1 MRFYKDPKKIY
12 LDSAKEGPL
21 YYELLNWRNNYEK
34 KSLISK
40 SLLRLNHKNFV
51 DNVAK
56 SVSDFFKVK
65 NGDVFFTNSFSRG
78 FHSLITNLK
87 GKPLFLLLE
96 DDYPSISE
104 SLNSLGF
111 DIIYIK
117 NDSSIEKNIENGIKK
132 YNPDFL
138 VISIVQWIDGLKIDI
153 DFLKVLKLNF
163 KNLTIIGDGT
173 QFCGTSKFNF
183 NESPFDVIISSGY
196 KWMLSG
202 YGIAFML
209 VKKHFYNNK
218 FIKSSQVE
226 FKRSIDIGHYNML
239 AIGSLFFSV
248 NKLKLKIEKI
258 EKKLTDLS
266 INLKK
271 ELNAIGMLNSKILN
285 RKHHST
291 IFNIKD
297 KDGSLFEYLT
307 KNNFI
312 CSQRGEGTRISLNF
326 FNNKAEINKLILALK
341 NFNYQH

>member
-12 LDSAKEGPL
+12 FDSAKEGPL

-34 KSLISK
+34 KSLIDK
-40 SLLRLNHKNFV
+40 SILRLNHKNFV

-56 SVSDFFKVK
+56 SVSNFFEVK

-87 GKPLFLLLE
+87 GKPLFLLVE

-117 NDSSIEKNIENGIKK
+117 NDSSIEKNIQNGIKK
-132 YNPDFL
+132 YSPDFL

-153 DFLKVLKLNF
+153 DFLKSLKSNF
-163 KNLTIIGDGT
+163 NNLTIIGDGT

-183 NESPFDVIISSGY
+183 NDSPFDVIISSGY
-196 KWMLSG
+196 KWMLAG

-209 VKKHFYNNK
+209 VKKHFYKNK
-218 FIKSSQVE
+218 FINSSKVE
-226 FKRSIDIGHYNML
+226 FKKSIDIGHYNIL
-239 AIGSLFFSV
+239 AIGSLLFSI

-258 EKKLTDLS
+258 EKKLIDLS
-266 INLKK
+266 SNLKR
-271 ELNAIGMLNSKILN
+271 ELMNIGMLNSKIIN
-285 RKHHST
+285 RKDHST
-291 IFNIKD
+291 IFNIND
-297 KDGSLFEYLT
+297 KDGKLYDYLT
-307 KNNFI
+307 KNDFV

-326 FNNKAEINKLILALK
+326 FNTKAEIKKLIIALK
-341 NFNYQH
+341 NFN